1 MSRRKVALFVARG
14 EAAAGREAFSPVVV
28 GAGTTGGGVPAE
40 TERLPEQPPATIMLL
55 QQNPAIANR
64 LEKAARA
71 RLTIDLDY
79 TEVSLLF
86 ASREARRSSS
96 QLAASVSFSETSLR
110 NCAVRSSVL
119 GARSSSTNRRSLP
132 SSSSSLRPTSSSLS
146 MSLLLSSPY
155 ETLSQFRYYRNAQN
169 GSQGGALAG
178 SYQWQRRIDR
188 MKNAAQGFFGG
199 ESNQPRPKICPAC
212 GSLVGISATRC
223 HECGANLTFSLAAAS
238 KKLSGLFGDH
248 EAPVT
253 SALLIANIFMFG
265 VTFLAVAA
273 HGEAGGL
280 RILWGMGGEAT
291 YRLGMSGP
299 YPIFFQ
305 HQWYR
310 LVTAMFLHG
319 GLIHIGF
326 NMMSLMQLG
335 PALEELYGSA
345 RYFFLYV
352 VTGAFGFLVS
362 SFPIV
367 FLGHYSLGAS
377 GALLGLVGA
386 LLAVTTKRG
395 GAFMRDLRARLIS
408 SVVILFMLGFSGM
421 GLDNAAHFAGLA
433 AGFVLGKI
441 FVDRQPMNARERRRA
456 YAMGWLAGLV
466 VVASF
471 VLMLVHYRDP
481 ISGQ

>member
-1 MSRRKVALFVARG
+1 
-14 EAAAGREAFSPVVV
+14 
-28 GAGTTGGGVPAE
+28 
-40 TERLPEQPPATIMLL
+40 
-55 QQNPAIANR
+55 
-64 LEKAARA
+64 
-71 RLTIDLDY
+71 
-79 TEVSLLF
+79 
-86 ASREARRSSS
+86 
-96 QLAASVSFSETSLR
+96 LAV
-110 NCAVRSSVL
+110 
-119 GARSSSTNRRSLP
+119 
-132 SSSSSLRPTSSSLS
+132 
-146 MSLLLSSPY
+146 
-155 ETLSQFRYYRNAQN
+155 
-169 GSQGGALAG
+169 

-199 ESNQPRPKICPAC
+199 GENNQPRPKLCPAC
-212 GSLVGISATRC
+212 GSLVGIHATRC
-223 HECGANLTFSLAAAS
+223 HECGANLTFSLAAVS

-253 SALLIANIFMFG
+253 SALLVANILMFG
-265 VTFLAVAA
+265 ITFLALAA
-273 HGEAGGL
+273 HGEAGGM

-299 YPIFFQ
+299 YPIFYQ

-362 SFPIV
+362 AFPAA

-386 LLAVTTKRG
+386 MLAVTTKRG
-395 GAFMRDLRARLIS
+395 GIFMRDLRARLIS
-408 SVVILFMLGFSGM
+408 SVVILFILGFSGM

-433 AGFVLGKI
+433 CGFMLGKI

-456 YAMGWLAGLV
+456 DVLGWLAGA
-466 VVASF
+466 VVAISF
-471 VLMLVHYRDP
+471 VLMFLHYRDP
-481 ISGQ
+481 IR